1 MLELKDIII
10 AVDEKIIVHNF
21 SYNFQDGTTVAI
33 LGQNGS
39 GKSSLALALAW
50 HPRYLIS
57 GFYSLS
63 WVNMLPLGPGERH
76 RAWIFLSFQNIPEIP
91 GIKVSEFLRT
101 IYNEHFLRVH
111 PWEKVPSSFV
121 FKRIVEK
128 LLPSIHLDSKFLERD
143 LFVGFSG
150 WEKRRI
156 ELLQIALLE
165 PRVIILDEID
175 SGLDIDAIEIL
186 KNHIDMWRSL
196 GKTIIIISHNFHLI
210 DSIDINGVIIMKDWQ
225 IDRHG
230 DRSLVEDVKIEGFQT
245 A

>member
-1 MLELKDIII
+1 MLELKDITI

-21 SYNFQDGTTVAI
+21 SYNFLDGKTVAI

-39 GKSSLALALAW
+39 GKSSLALALAG

-63 WVNMLPLGPGERH
+63 GVDMLPLGPGERH
-76 RAWIFLSFQNIPEIP
+76 RAGIFLSFQNIPEIP

-111 PWEKVPSSFV
+111 PGEKVPSSFV

-150 WEKRRI
+150 GEKRRI

-165 PRVIILDEID
+165 PSVIILDEID
-175 SGLDIDAIEIL
+175 SGLDIDALGIL
-186 KNHIDMWRSL
+186 RQHIDTWRSL
-196 GKTIIIISHNFHLI
+196 GKTVIIISHNFQLI
-210 DSIDINGVIIMKDWQ
+210 DSIHIDGTILMKDGQ
-225 IDRHG
+225 IIRHG
-230 DRSLVEDVKIEGFQT
+230 DDSVVEDVKKDGFNT
-245 A
+245 L